1 MGKPGRY
8 AWGPSNWSEKSMPL
22 ASEFSTDIA
31 SALKTDSSKDLVM
44 IVRIVSSVDLNEPQI
59 ITIR

>member
-8 AWGPSNWSEKSMPL
+8 ALGPSNWSKKSWPL

-44 IVRIVSSVDLNEPQI
+44 IVRIYSIVDLNEPQM
-59 ITIR
+59 TKIR